1 MQEAN
6 ASGVDMLPSNS
17 SAFVLISLAEQLTT
31 KSGTKSSSHLLGWVM
46 SLGGVG
52 LFGIA
57 IIDSSIIPIQLPGS
71 TDLLLLL
78 LTAYRSSSIAL
89 TASFVAWAFSGSVL
103 GGYFAWAA
111 GQKGGEA
118 AIEKF
123 GRGRFV
129 KRATAWAKRNG
140 MVSVGI
146 AALLPP
152 PVPLLPF
159 VVAAGALG
167 LTRGRFL
174 ASYGAAR
181 LLRYSFIGWLG
192 YTYGRRVVSL
202 WQKDLKPWM
211 TPILTLYV
219 AMVVLAA
226 AYGLLKYFRERDK
239 RN

>member
-1 MQEAN
+1 MVFQNEVWKLPSPSSRRKFSRPTNSVVVPN
-6 ASGVDMLPSNS
+6 ASCWRTLWY
-17 SAFVLISLAEQLTT
+17 T
-31 KSGTKSSSHLLGWVM
+31 
-46 SLGGVG
+46 
-52 LFGIA
+52 
-57 IIDSSIIPIQLPGS
+57 
-71 TDLLLLL
+71 
-78 LTAYRSSSIAL
+78 
-89 TASFVAWAFSGSVL
+89 
-103 GGYFAWAA
+103 AWAA

-118 AIEKF
+118 AIEKL

-140 MVSVGI
+140 VLSVGI
-146 AALLPP
+146 VALLPP
-152 PVPLLPF
+152 PVPLLPV

-174 ASYGAAR
+174 ASYGTAR

-202 WQKDLKPWM
+202 WQKDLKAWM

-219 AMVVLAA
+219 AMVVLVA
-226 AYGLLKYFRERDK
+226 AYGLWKYFRERNK

>member
-1 MQEAN
+1 MQAN
-6 ASGVDMLPSNS
+6 ASGVVMLPSNS
-17 SAFVLISLAEQLTT
+17 NRAALIYFVQQLAANST
-31 KSGTKSSSHLLGWVM
+31 SKSSSRLLPWVM
-46 SLGGVG
+46 NLGGVG

-89 TASFVAWAFSGSVL
+89 TVSFVAWAFAGSVL

-118 AIEKF
+118 AIEKL

-140 MVSVGI
+140 VLSVGI
-146 AALLPP
+146 VALLPP
-152 PVPLLPF
+152 PVPLLPV

-174 ASYGAAR
+174 ASYGSAR

-202 WQKDLKPWM
+202 WQTNLKPWM

-219 AMVVLAA
+219 AMVVLVA
-226 AYGLLKYFRERDK
+226 AYGLWKYFKERNK

>member
-1 MQEAN
+1 MN
-6 ASGVDMLPSNS
+6 
-17 SAFVLISLAEQLTT
+17 
-31 KSGTKSSSHLLGWVM
+31 
-46 SLGGVG
+46 LGGVG

-78 LTAYRSSSIAL
+78 LTAYRSASVAL
-89 TASFVAWAFSGSVL
+89 TASFVAWAFAGSVL
-103 GGYFAWAA
+103 GGYFTWAA

-118 AIEKF
+118 AIEKL
-123 GRGRFV
+123 GQRRFV

-140 MVSVGI
+140 MVSVAF

-174 ASYGAAR
+174 ASYCFAR

-192 YTYGRRVVSL
+192 YTYGRRVIAL
-202 WQKDLKPWM
+202 WEKDLKSWT
-211 TPILTLYV
+211 TPILATYF
-219 AMVVLAA
+219 AILAIGI
-226 AYGLLKYFRERDK
+226 AYGLWKYFRERNK
-239 RN
+239 GS